1 MQLDIFEHSRDVFL
15 RNAVIDALRRRD
27 AAASACAIAALAT
40 EYADDRLLAPASLLL
55 ERLSSPIVGPLAV
68 EVAEGILRETA
79 GAVADAASAVFA
91 RDTQAWMAPLWD
103 DLARAIGNLPFDPRR
118 EALHAAPLLMRAGKW
133 QEAAARVESIVSWRR
148 LPASLGWMGEARC
161 RIAGLAETWPLLAE
175 LAWMAPARARALA
188 SRLAQPEL
196 DAQLRRFDMEF
207 EGEGTPEDF
216 AWFPAW
222 APIADSRL
230 AEPLRLAQ
238 RCADTPAERAARL
251 VLGLLGLERLGRH
264 AELVEG
270 RRKLRDTHAAL
281 FALYMR
287 SR

>member
-1 MQLDIFEHSRDVFL
+1 M
-15 RNAVIDALRRRD
+15 
-27 AAASACAIAALAT
+27 AALAA

-55 ERLSSPIVGPLAV
+55 ERLRSPIVGPLAV
-68 EVAEGILRETA
+68 EAAEGILRETE

-91 RDTQAWMAPLWD
+91 RDAQAWLAPLWD
-103 DLARAIGNLPFDPRR
+103 DLARAIGDFPFDPRR

-133 QEAAARVESIVSWRR
+133 QEVVARVEVIPSWRR
-148 LPASLGWMGEARC
+148 QPVPLGWMTEAHC
-161 RIAGLAETWPLLAE
+161 RIAGLAEAWPLLAE
-175 LAWMAPARARALA
+175 LAWMSTTRARALV
-188 SRLAQPEL
+188 SRLAQPDL
-196 DAQLRRFDMEF
+196 DAQVRRFDMEF

-222 APIADSRL
+222 APIADARL

-238 RCADTPAERAARL
+238 RGADTPAERAARL
-251 VLGLLGLERLGRH
+251 VLGLLGLERMGRH
-264 AELVEG
+264 AEVVEG
-270 RRKLRDTHAAL
+270 RRKLRDAHPAL